1 MASMKFQPVA
11 KAWRANNIRSQSMEN
26 VANSLRQQESETC
39 LSTRVLR
46 LGNVEQGSRTAGLST
61 DSFRPAV
68 PIMGWRANVGNN
80 QSMRNRANFSQSM
93 RSILG
98 EGDQLSPVLPSLRK
112 SISKDLT
119 LSKPKDK
126 DDDQG
131 HQGILQLSIHPDS
144 LRSMGQR
151 PVTVLRGRP
160 GSRLQLSSGFL
171 KNPDVVERRKD
182 FMKRKLEQAKRIL
195 YIKTGDVSEN
205 EMPSM
210 ATSRGGRGNWRQD
223 KPSPTTFD
231 VLHSS
236 VDQAPARCSVCMCTG
251 CQHINTERTQIL
263 QHGRPTRMAYTYVC
277 KYIFVD
283 IYIQTRI
290 SIYAFV
296 YIYIN
301 PLYIMR
307 TRP

>member
-1 MASMKFQPVA
+1 MA
-11 KAWRANNIRSQSMEN
+11 KAWRANNMLSQSMQN
-26 VANSLRQQESETC
+26 FGNSLRQQEVETC
-39 LSTRVLR
+39 TRVLR
-46 LGNVEQGSRTAGLST
+46 PGNVEQGSRTAGLST
-61 DSFRPAV
+61 DSFHPAV
-68 PIMGWRANVGNN
+68 PVLGWLANVSNN
-80 QSMRNRANFSQSM
+80 QSMRKRANLKISCSQSI
-93 RSILG
+93 RSIRG

-112 SISKDLT
+112 SISEDLT
-119 LSKPKDK
+119 LSKPKVK

-151 PVTVLRGRP
+151 PSPVTVLHGRP
-160 GSRLQLSSGFL
+160 GSRLQLTSGFL
-171 KNPDVVERRKD
+171 KNPDLVERRKD

-205 EMPSM
+205 GMPSM
-210 ATSRGGRGNWRQD
+210 ATSRGGRGNWRQN
-223 KPSPTTFD
+223 KQSPTTFD

-263 QHGRPTRMAYTYVC
+263 QHARQYTCMAYTYIC
-277 KYIFVD
+277 KYISAD

-296 YIYIN
+296 SIYKSIIHYAN
-301 PLYIMR
+301 TPL
-307 TRP
+307 TE